1 MADIEEAPTDRVG
14 FGRAEM
20 FSEPLVG
27 TVKTYNTHVFVCS
40 HQARCVALKLPSPQ
54 ALLTPPRNPQSAKE
68 WSHDTTKEATSSHA
82 LLDAAL
88 EAASGEPGA
97 AALGKPKTTLFAPEG
112 GDRPGDVLLFP
123 ANKRLRPA
131 SDMVAQ
137 PSAWAAEVVS
147 LLLSPAA
154 GEALPVG
161 TAHVFVCAHARR
173 DKRCGVCGPA
183 LIDSLRAGA
192 ESRGKAAAVVVRAC
206 SHVGGHAYAG
216 NVLVFAPRAGG
227 GDIVG
232 DWFGYVVP
240 GDVDALLDT
249 RIAGGAIIPK
259 LWRGCMGMTPEQ
271 CTAACAGCV

>member
-1 MADIEEAPTDRVG
+1 MS
-14 FGRAEM
+14 GR
-20 FSEPLVG
+20 
-27 TVKTYNTHVFVCS
+27 
-40 HQARCVALKLPSPQ
+40 RCLR
-54 ALLTPPRNPQSAKE
+54 LTPFVLTQSAKE
-68 WSHDTTKEATSSHA
+68 WSHDTTKEASSAHA

-88 EAASGEPGA
+88 AAGGEQA
-97 AALGKPKTTLFAPEG
+97 AALGKPKTTLFAAEEG
-112 GDRPGDVLLFP
+112 DVPGDVLVFP
-123 ANKRLRPA
+123 ANRRLRPSADMA
-131 SDMVAQ
+131 SQ
-137 PSAWAAEVVS
+137 PSAWAAEVVD
-147 LLLSPAA
+147 LLLGGG
-154 GEALPVG
+154 GEAMPVG

-183 LIDSLRAGA
+183 LIDSLRSGV
-192 ESRGKAAAVVVRAC
+192 EGRGKAGAVTVHAC

-227 GDIVG
+227 QEIVG
-232 DWFGYVVP
+232 DWFGYVAP